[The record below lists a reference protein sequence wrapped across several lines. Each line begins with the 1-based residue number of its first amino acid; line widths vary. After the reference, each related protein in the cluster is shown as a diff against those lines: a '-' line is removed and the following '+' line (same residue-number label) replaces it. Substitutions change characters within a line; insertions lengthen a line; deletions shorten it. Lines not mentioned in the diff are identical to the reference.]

1 MNEHAGGVTG
11 QTKGP
16 RHVCDYCWVAGAVTC
31 LVTVNGDQL
40 LPSCGYTFAVTSRA
54 NVPVAA
60 VLNVAEPDPLLID
73 PFDARLN
80 PFRLNVALN
89 HPFAVGLTPTAAVQV
104 CPVHNKLET
113 DNVGTVVTVH
123 GVSWERAT
131 GDWSCHARCS
141 LKAAWDQAEAG
152 RSWGTAWP
160 AMLAV
165 QTSAR

>member
-1 MNEHAGGVTG
+1 MADDMRIAFEAIARKLAGMHDGDILREGVRMLAHA
-11 QTKGP
+11 
-16 RHVCDYCWVAGAVTC
+16 
-31 LVTVNGDQL
+31 LME
-40 LPSCGYTFAVTSRA
+40 
-54 NVPVAA
+54 
-60 VLNVAEPDPLLID
+60 AE
-73 PFDARLN
+73 
-80 PFRLNVALN
+80 V
-89 HPFAVGLTPTAAVQV
+89 
-104 CPVHNKLET
+104 E
-113 DNVGTVVTVH
+113 VTVH